1 MFKAFEHAIHLV
13 THGRKDILRT
23 KHSPCRETFAI
34 SVFAIV
40 YFYAWNDRACVR
52 ADCSYSAYVDDVL
65 IQRKRPRRNAKVVE
79 IAYAPPI
86 RMPAV
91 STRAS
96 TQHDLE
102 GRA

>member
-1 MFKAFEHAIHLV
+1 MSEA
-13 THGRKDILRT
+13 
-23 KHSPCRETFAI
+23 FAI

-79 IAYAPPI
+79 LLC
-86 RMPAV
+86 
-91 STRAS
+91 STDQDAGSQHEAS